1 MWDVASAGPL
11 SGAAVSALLLGAG
24 LLQSGGDAA
33 SLPDMMVG
41 LCVCVC
47 VCVCVCA
54 SVSYGGK

>member
-54 SVSYGGK
+54 SVSYGGE